1 LEAETG
7 STPPRESKETGT
19 EKLGSNEEAVKPEDV
34 IENRN
39 RNCRRLKQELWKLKR
54 GAHHREKAKKQ
65 ELLKL
70 KKEDR

>member
-1 LEAETG
+1 VIENVVKSEA
-7 STPPRESKETGT
+7 GT

-34 IENRN
+34 KENRN

-65 ELLKL
+65 EPRSWEAMKKL
-70 KKEDR
+70 